1 MHSLKR
7 HRKRWMVEQ
16 TLLVLGLLLLLG
28 CASWDTKYERW
39 DAAPLSDQNP
49 YIWVPGQP

>member
-7 HRKRWMVEQ
+7 HKKRLMLEQ

-28 CASWDTKYERW
+28 CASFNSKYERW
-39 DAAPLSDQNP
+39 DAAPLGEQNP
-49 YIWVPGQP
+49 YIWVPGQ